1 MRFSGRSFTAAAVA
15 AVVLGFGVAQADEL
29 TSLPGQGGQAGKD
42 QMGVGVGVICNTTEQ
57 AENYVSLRNKGAEL
71 TLAVNSVNAK
81 EHDPLACGVA
91 AVAFQRD
98 KTMATKS
105 QNGKLVSIVRI
116 NVLAGFDGT
125 KWERVPLM
133 IQYAII
139 EDEGVAI

>member
-1 MRFSGRSFTAAAVA
+1 MRFSGRTFTAATA
-15 AVVLGFGVAQADEL
+15 ATIVLGFGVAQADEL
-29 TSLPGQGGQAGKD
+29 TNPPGQGGKD
-42 QMGVGVGVICNTTEQ
+42 QMGVGIGVICNTTEQ
-57 AENYVSLRNKGAEL
+57 AESYVSLRNNGAEL

-81 EHDPLACGVA
+81 EHDSLACGVA

-98 KTMATKS
+98 KTMATKN

-125 KWERVPLM
+125 KWARVPLM
-133 IQYAII
+133 VQYAII

>member
-29 TSLPGQGGQAGKD
+29 TSLPGQGGKD

-81 EHDPLACGVA
+81 EHDPRACGVA

-116 NVLAGFDGT
+116 NVLAGFDGQ
-125 KWERVPLM
+125 KWASVPAM
-133 IQYAII
+133 VQYAIS